1 MTALADVITRPG
13 RQPMEPRPFRVQA
26 AEEHTHDTVTLTL
39 EPVGGEPLAFRGG
52 QFTMLGAFGAGE
64 VPISIS
70 GNPAQ
75 PGLLEH
81 TIRDVGGVTHVLAR
95 SVPGDVLTVRGPY
108 GTGWEVAD
116 GKGGDVVIVAGGI
129 GLAPLRPTIL
139 EVLADRGAY
148 QRVRLLYG
156 ARSPQERLF
165 RNDLPTWAGGTGGLA
180 AEVTVDHA
188 DSGWPGRVGLV
199 TTLIPSAQ
207 FDPARTLALVCGPE
221 VMMRFVAA
229 ALMDAGVPAS
239 HIRVSLERNMKCGIG
254 LCGHCQLRE
263 LFICADGPVFGYDQ
277 VAGLMALREY

>member
-1 MTALADVITRPG
+1 MTALAGVAAHRAPHE
-13 RQPMEPRPFRVQA
+13 MEPRPFRVQA

-39 EPVGGEPLAFRGG
+39 EPVGGPPLAFSPG
-52 QFTMLGAFGAGE
+52 QFTMLGAFGVGE

-70 GNPAQ
+70 GNPGQ
-75 PGLLEH
+75 PGILEH
-81 TIRDVGGVTHVLAR
+81 TVRDVGGVTHVLAG
-95 SVPGDVLTVRGPY
+95 SVPGDVLSVRGPY
-108 GTGWEVAD
+108 GTGWEVPD

-129 GLAPLRPTIL
+129 GLAPLRPSIL
-139 EVLADRGAY
+139 EVLGDRGTY
-148 QRVRLLYG
+148 QRVSLLYG

-165 RNDLPTWAGGTGGLA
+165 RNDLANWAGTAGDLDV
-180 AEVTVDHA
+180 EVTVDHA

-199 TTLIPSAQ
+199 TSLIPGVR

-221 VMMRFVAA
+221 VMMRFVAS
-229 ALMDAGVPAS
+229 ALIDAGVPAGS
-239 HIRVSLERNMKCGIG
+239 IRVSLERNMKCGIG